1 MKTAVIHQPDFL
13 PYLGFFQ
20 RLLRADIFIVLD
32 HVQFVHSNRGW
43 THRDKIKT
51 AYGERWLTVSVKK
64 APRDTAIN
72 KIELSNGFW
81 REQNLNLIREN
92 YRNTPYF
99 SELFPRVEALYAS
112 PVTLLWE
119 FNMNSIKL
127 LLEWFAIDLPI
138 IFASTLQPEGHK
150 NELLVDL
157 LKKAGADRYLSG
169 TGARDY
175 FVPEPFLNAAI
186 EVEWQEFQHP
196 AYPQQFGDFIP
207 FLSSIDLLFNCGAEH
222 ARQLLRNS

>member
-1 MKTAVIHQPDFL
+1 LKTAVIHQPDFL

-43 THRDKIKT
+43 THRDRIKT

-72 KIELSNGFW
+72 KIELSGGDW

-92 YRNTPYF
+92 YRNAPYF
-99 SELFPRVEALYAS
+99 SELYPRIEALYAS

-169 TGARDY
+169 TGAKDY

-207 FLSSIDLLFNCGAEH
+207 YLSSIDLLFNCGAEH

>member
-43 THRDKIKT
+43 THRDRIKT

-72 KIELSNGFW
+72 KIELSGGDW

-92 YRNTPYF
+92 YRNAPYF
-99 SELFPRVEALYAS
+99 SELYPRIEALYAS

-169 TGARDY
+169 TGAKDY

-207 FLSSIDLLFNCGAEH
+207 YLSSIDLLFNCGAEH

>member
-1 MKTAVIHQPDFL
+1 
-13 PYLGFFQ
+13 
-20 RLLRADIFIVLD
+20 
-32 HVQFVHSNRGW
+32 
-43 THRDKIKT
+43 
-51 AYGERWLTVSVKK
+51 
-64 APRDTAIN
+64 
-72 KIELSNGFW
+72 
-81 REQNLNLIREN
+81 
-92 YRNTPYF
+92 
-99 SELFPRVEALYAS
+99 
-112 PVTLLWE
+112 
-119 FNMNSIKL
+119 MNSIKL

-169 TGARDY
+169 TGAKDY

-207 FLSSIDLLFNCGAEH
+207 YLSSIDLLFNCGAEH